1 MGERAHHG
9 AQACSGTNPRRCQD
23 LGDSIL
29 LILGSFI
36 LLNVGINVVTLL
48 WKHLKSSLRILFH
61 HFFPKDKQPSST
73 SSHPVC
79 LRCSVDP
86 KTLYSRVS
94 SRFHQRSSFLLGHNQ
109 HPDSWTPDTNDA
121 KPSRLWMSSPCGHA
135 GAPAEVPWGPWK
147 EGMLGATEAPQ
158 AVALKAQTSLLS
170 KPGSFPQ
177 FLKTGSKVDAAMPLR
192 LPRESKTK
200 AHAPAQAQSHSA
212 ANTPAHM
219 QTHSLTHGAEPTNSQ
234 NRGLE
239 HPSAQTPAEVPL
251 PPLTP
256 PPTPNPAKGPRQPS
270 TSTMVQDPAHHT
282 TVPSQVQAPISDHSP
297 QQTHSQAHG
306 PEHTSLQSSVKIPA
320 RASVHCQGREPAHP
334 SAQNWSH
341 SEAHGPEHSS
351 TPAPAST
358 IAHSPSV
365 QIHNHTQVSAPASTS
380 AIASKFAPVT
390 TPVPAPAQPVTAQAG
405 DPVSAPSLVMDVT
418 TPAIP
423 APVPATTPAPLS
435 NPLPSALPAFT
446 QGLSTGHV
454 VYDARRMKQSSF
466 QMYNPQNSGCS
477 RKDEAVLSRPQDG
490 QGLVSSE
497 ISEPAL
503 KPHDGDGATPSSGPI
518 LGYLEL
524 GNMEW
529 KVPEDTRDKF
539 FQSKTFSY
547 CSFHPCDSE
556 RRNSQLPVYPKF
568 LVYSQDAGP
577 LKPCFHSPTATQNSL
592 ATLPPPCTLSLPLV
606 PPRTFVV
613 ATNHQKPS
621 APLQTHTKPPQSIP
635 PPQFPSPPQFSTAAS
650 QPLLRP
656 QQPELQEN
664 LGLIQDSGHQVTSSP
679 SKDSRVPKKSGF
691 LSSSQN
697 LGLHKQNPG
706 LAQDLGLPKFPGL
719 SQDPYLCT
727 NSNPSQDTGLAQNP
741 GINQYSGPRNNLGPT
756 QEAHA
761 FRNPGLIQSAKTQ
774 PLSQSSDLPGAAFM
788 PDSGASR
795 YHELNQDMV
804 VGQGQDLSQAMDLR
818 KSPGMSQ
825 IPGSFKNPGH
835 VQNNPDV
842 YRSLGLSQDP
852 RPQKRGPYHTQDPEV
867 SKSSRHSQPAGILK
881 GPTLAQTSGL
891 QKGLGLTQDSGDY
904 KNSGLT
910 QDSAVQRD
918 QGPSQ
923 DSEHG
928 KNPDL
933 TQAAEVERRPNLT
946 QDSGVYRSPVYSHGP
961 NLHKGSRVKQE
972 HGSQKTPLL
981 PQDSVI
987 SQMPNLTQESGL
999 PQTISFPPDPGLL
1012 ETRRPSRDPELVRDA
1027 DAAQIPK
1034 AALPS
1039 RKSFVSEKAPQENA
1053 EQHIAWTSVPINQ
1066 SPSPSERSQLAASDL
1081 QTFSEV
1087 PVIIELQS
1095 SSRRVGS
1102 QDWGYRPM
1110 DSVPSACQNYRQMSM
1125 PPKINWKAHCP
1136 GPGTRTGHVV
1146 FDARQKQLAVGRDR
1160 CEALA
1165 PRRLY
1170 QEVPSNTGRR
1180 SRSGA
1185 IRM

>member
-61 HFFPKDKQPSST
+61 HFFPKD
-73 SSHPVC
+73 
-79 LRCSVDP
+79 P

-94 SRFHQRSSFLLGHNQ
+94 SRFHRRSSFLLEHNQ

-158 AVALKAQTSLLS
+158 AVALKAQASLLS

-177 FLKTGSKVDAAMPLR
+177 FLKTGSKVDAAVPLR
-192 LPRESKTK
+192 LPHE
-200 AHAPAQAQSHSA
+200 
-212 ANTPAHM
+212 
-219 QTHSLTHGAEPTNSQ
+219 
-234 NRGLE
+234 
-239 HPSAQTPAEVPL
+239 
-251 PPLTP
+251 
-256 PPTPNPAKGPRQPS
+256 
-270 TSTMVQDPAHHT
+270 
-282 TVPSQVQAPISDHSP
+282 I
-297 QQTHSQAHG
+297 
-306 PEHTSLQSSVKIPA
+306 
-320 RASVHCQGREPAHP
+320 
-334 SAQNWSH
+334 
-341 SEAHGPEHSS
+341 
-351 TPAPAST
+351 
-358 IAHSPSV
+358 
-365 QIHNHTQVSAPASTS
+365 
-380 AIASKFAPVT
+380 
-390 TPVPAPAQPVTAQAG
+390 
-405 DPVSAPSLVMDVT
+405 
-418 TPAIP
+418 
-423 APVPATTPAPLS
+423 
-435 NPLPSALPAFT
+435 
-446 QGLSTGHV
+446 
-454 VYDARRMKQSSF
+454 YDARRMKQSIF
-466 QMYNPQNSGCS
+466 QMYIPQNSGCS
-477 RKDEAVLSRPQDG
+477 RKDEAVHSRPQDG

-503 KPHDGDGATPSSGPI
+503 KPPDGDGATPSSGPI

-524 GNMEW
+524 GNMEL

-568 LVYSQDAGP
+568 LVYSQDAVP
-577 LKPCFHSPTATQNSL
+577 LKPCLHSPTATQNSL
-592 ATLPPPCTLSLPLV
+592 SAFPPPCTLSLPLV

-635 PPQFPSPPQFSTAAS
+635 PSQFPSPPQFSTAAS
-650 QPLLRP
+650 QPLLRS

-664 LGLIQDSGHQVTSSP
+664 LGLSQDSGLQVTSSP
-679 SKDSRVPKKSGF
+679 SKDSRVPKKSSF

-706 LAQDLGLPKFPGL
+706 L
-719 SQDPYLCT
+719 
-727 NSNPSQDTGLAQNP
+727 
-741 GINQYSGPRNNLGPT
+741 
-756 QEAHA
+756 
-761 FRNPGLIQSAKTQ
+761 
-774 PLSQSSDLPGAAFM
+774 
-788 PDSGASR
+788 
-795 YHELNQDMV
+795 
-804 VGQGQDLSQAMDLR
+804 
-818 KSPGMSQ
+818 
-825 IPGSFKNPGH
+825 
-835 VQNNPDV
+835 
-842 YRSLGLSQDP
+842 SQDP
-852 RPQKRGPYHTQDPEV
+852 RPQKRGSYHTQVPEV

-881 GPTLAQTSGL
+881 GPSLAQTSGL

-918 QGPSQ
+918 QGPSE

-946 QDSGVYRSPVYSHGP
+946 QDSGVYRSPEHSHGS
-961 NLHKGSRVKQE
+961 NLHKGPRVKQE

-999 PQTISFPPDPGLL
+999 PQAISFTPDPGLL
-1012 ETRRPSRDPELVRDA
+1012 KNRRASRGPELVRDA
-1027 DAAQIPK
+1027 DASQTPK
-1034 AALPS
+1034 AALPP

-1066 SPSPSERSQLAASDL
+1066 PPCPSRSQLAASDL

-1087 PVIIELQS
+1087 PVLIELQS

-1102 QDWGYRPM
+1102 QDWGYRPT

-1125 PPKINWKAHCP
+1125 PPKINWKPHCP

-1146 FDARQKQLAVGRDR
+1146 FDARQRQLAVGRDK

-1170 QEVPSNTGRR
+1170 QEVPSN
-1180 SRSGA
+1180 SGETVKEWGYQNVM
-1185 IRM
+1185 RTLDKEGSKVHLE